1 MEIRFLASFLD
12 LSGVDIGSMVFLL
25 EKKLVLFLL
34 KKIKIETN

>member
-12 LSGVDIGSMVFLL
+12 LLGVDIGSMVFLL

-34 KKIKIETN
+34 KKN

>member
-25 EKKLVLFLL
+25 EKKISFVFA